1 MVCLVVV
8 LAAVL
13 KVQVLAEMENLWFC
27 CPLGDELK
35 DS

>member
-13 KVQVLAEMENLWFC
+13 KVQVLAETEN
-27 CPLGDELK
+27 ELFVVLLPYGR
-35 DS
+35 